1 MTYPKISLD
10 LNAAIKQDSAGQI
23 TSLTA
28 EQQKQQ
34 ERMGQFAFALFQA
47 FGEVFHLYTH
57 GIYVD
62 ASFATSC
69 KYNHDGS
76 MIFGLTACSYDAKGD
91 VDEETL
97 SPVMDK
103 DIESF
108 FKFAAT
114 HCGLP
119 QDDLTIDVSSELPE
133 RRIIAANPYAL
144 IDLIEK
150 MIVPFHRETPEVVGL
165 RQTKKPSLG
174 EKYFTAFATRCIHQS
189 IAQGNSEDA
198 TLQSLIGHMPMR
210 TYSSI
215 YAACA
220 HGAWVS
226 HDKKL
231 FPVSLEKLRVW
242 ADSILSPSQQT
253 SLEMVCFRIQ

>member
-1 MTYPKISLD
+1 MTCPKISLD
-10 LNAAIKQDSAGQI
+10 LDAAIKQDTPDKI
-23 TSLTA
+23 PSLTA

-57 GIYVD
+57 GVYVD
-62 ASFATSC
+62 ASFATNC

-76 MIFGLTACSYDAKGD
+76 MIFGLTACSYNTNGD
-91 VDEETL
+91 VDEATL
-97 SPVMDK
+97 SPVLDR

-108 FKFAAT
+108 FKFVAT
-114 HCGLP
+114 HCGLLHE
-119 QDDLTIDVSSELPE
+119 DLTIDMSGELPE

-144 IDLIEK
+144 IDLIER
-150 MIVPFHRETPEVVGL
+150 MIVPFHRETLEAVGL

-198 TLQSLIGHMPMR
+198 ALQSLIGHMPMR

-220 HGAWVS
+220 HGAWAS
-226 HDKKL
+226 YDKKL
-231 FPVSLEKLRVW
+231 FPVSLGKLRVW
-242 ADSILSPSQQT
+242 ADSILSPLQQT
-253 SLEMVCFRIQ
+253 SPEMACFRIQ